1 MLNQQQIDAQQK
13 EAATQ
18 LDQSQ
23 EDVMAARSSDGR
35 PPPSKLMRKEWR
47 WFGIGGVLVF
57 SALVVWMVVS
67 RASPGSVVAGIAY
80 VVLLLA
86 AASPVLGAG
95 LLRGGE
101 ERAAHKA
108 VRNRLTDRHAP
119 EHEVGDR
126 AMGEGQAGNVVVTA
140 DAMEFHDPVPSAYS
154 TQDVPVGANRASG
167 AAVMTRVAEK
177 GEGS

>member
-1 MLNQQQIDAQQK
+1 MLNQQQIDVQQQ

-57 SALVVWMVVS
+57 FALMTWMVVS
-67 RASPGSVVAGIAY
+67 RASTGSVVAGVAY

-101 ERAAHKA
+101 ERAAHKT
-108 VRNRLTDRHAP
+108 VRNRLPDLHAP
-119 EHEVGDR
+119 EHDVGDR
-126 AMGEGQAGNVVVTA
+126 AMGEGQAANVVVTA
-140 DAMEFHDPVPSAYS
+140 DAMEFHDPMPSAS
-154 TQDVPVGANRASG
+154 PTQDMTVDAKGKVANTLMARMG
-167 AAVMTRVAEK
+167 ENR
-177 GEGS
+177 EGS